1 MILKFDH
8 EKKTVEIDMQ
18 NYVKDM
24 LNEFPVKL
32 SEKDIA
38 ATPATN
44 NLYLDGCGK
53 QLNARKS
60 EIFHRMVAK
69 GLFICKC
76 GRPDIQLTIAALCTR
91 VADAHEGDWK

>member
-1 MILKFDH
+1 MILKFNR

-38 ATPATN
+38 ATLAAD
-44 NLYLDGCGK
+44 NLYLNGCGK
-53 QLNARKS
+53 
-60 EIFHRMVAK
+60 
-69 GLFICKC
+69 
-76 GRPDIQLTIAALCTR
+76 
-91 VADAHEGDWK
+91 